1 MNKPLTLSHIAN
13 EQRFDLASTGLSD
26 AQLKTIAGARP
37 SEKTP
42 RVTVAGVTVCCWG

>member
-1 MNKPLTLSHIAN
+1 MNTTN
-13 EQRFDLASTGLSD
+13 RFDLSNTGLSD

-42 RVTVAGVTVCCWG
+42 AITRAGVTVCCWG